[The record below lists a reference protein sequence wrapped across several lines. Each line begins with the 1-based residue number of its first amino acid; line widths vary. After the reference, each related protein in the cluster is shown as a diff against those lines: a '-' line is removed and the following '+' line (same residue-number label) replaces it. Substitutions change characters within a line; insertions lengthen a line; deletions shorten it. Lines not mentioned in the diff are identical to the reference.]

1 MSIPDAMTAIEIAEP
16 GGPETLR
23 LTRRPTP
30 RPVEGEI
37 LVRVAAAGVNFPDVM
52 QRRGSYPP
60 PPGVTDVPGLELAG
74 TVVEAVGGAN
84 RFAPGDQVCALVA
97 GGAYAEYCAVP
108 APQALPLPSGFDMVR
123 SAALPE
129 NFFTV
134 WTNLFDGGRLA
145 PGESV
150 LVHGGSG
157 GIGSAAIQTAKAFG
171 ATVFATARNDEKCR
185 ACERMGADRAI
196 NYMEADF
203 VEVAKTANGGKGC
216 DVILDMVG
224 GDYLARNLEALA
236 PEGRL
241 VQIAV
246 LKGAKAELFLP
257 TIMMK
262 RLILTGS
269 VLRPRTV
276 EQKGAIAG
284 TLRRKLWPLLEK
296 GDIAPIIHETFPL
309 SRAADAHALMESSAH
324 IGKIVLEV
332 EDGADR
338 PSESFAEPE
347 EPFEGTRKNE

>member
-1 MSIPDAMTAIEIAEP
+1 MSIPDEMTVIEIAEP
-16 GGPETLR
+16 GGPEMLR
-23 LTRRPTP
+23 PARRPTP
-30 RPVEGEI
+30 RPSKGEI
-37 LVRVAAAGVNFPDVM
+37 LVKVAAAGVNFPDVM

-60 PPGVTDVPGLELAG
+60 PPGVTDIPGLELAG
-74 TVVEAVGGAN
+74 TVVDADDSVDQ
-84 RFAPGDQVCALVA
+84 FAQGDKVCALVA
-97 GGAYAEYCAVP
+97 GGAYAEYCTVP
-108 APQALPLPSGFDMVR
+108 APQALPLPNGFDMVR

-134 WTNLFDGGRLA
+134 WTNLFDSGQLV

-171 ATVFATARNDEKCR
+171 AIVFATARNDEKCR

-196 NYMEADF
+196 NYVEEDF

-216 DVILDMVG
+216 NVILDMVG
-224 GDYLARNLEALA
+224 GDYVARNMEALA

-246 LKGAKAELFLP
+246 QKGAKAELFVP

-276 EQKGAIAG
+276 EQKGAIAR
-284 TLRRKLWPLLEK
+284 TLHRKLWPLLEK

-309 SRAADAHALMESSAH
+309 ARASDAHALMESSAH
-324 IGKIVLEV
+324 IGKIVLEIEDSRPDIPITEPV
-332 EDGADR
+332 ER
-338 PSESFAEPE
+338 
-347 EPFEGTRKNE
+347 FERTRENE